1 MAMIEVDGSID
12 IEIKERSIRW
22 KMHLDNTR
30 STIHDGIIVSD
41 GTVLFF

>member
-1 MAMIEVDGSID
+1 MAMIEVDGSVD
-12 IEIKERSIRW
+12 IEIKERSTRW

-30 STIHDGIIVSD
+30 STIHDGIIVGD